1 MKKLI
6 SLIAAFSIVLI
17 AVTAFAAVDPALI
30 NGGFDEVDEANGLPV
45 SWDFHSYHTEYNDKI
60 GNALAFCETDPDRG
74 TVLYMRAIDNDDVAV
89 FQRISV
95 EPSTVYRLSCYIK
108 TVGVENG
115 AGANIA
121 LREIIACSDGLYGDN
136 GWTKVELVG
145 KTGPKQDYMVV
156 SCRVGGYSAESLG
169 EAWFDDF
176 TVEKLENYSGNLI
189 PFYSGTSEKE
199 KTNNG
204 GALKTLLIIL
214 VSAAALAGVIVV
226 LSKVFGKNDGKK
238 GHKAV
243 SSLGSYADD
252 KSRKLP
258 ELSALRDRSFFDLRD
273 DSVPGPTDSR
283 LKLTKLDRILVLVL
297 TGIYGIIAFI
307 RLGTLNFPTSRFTA
321 NSGDSVR
328 IEFSKPV
335 KLGDIW
341 QVSGIS
347 HVKYKLVA
355 DDGTE
360 IYFADSSDANNINKN
375 REYGHMYRWA
385 SINESSVKS
394 AGETTGLTLT
404 VWGGDYGRKS
414 QPDLVLLELAI
425 FDTDGNLVECTV
437 PESASALFDEQDTVP
452 ASPSYFYGM
461 YFDELYHGRTALE
474 HIENLP
480 VYEWTHPP
488 LGKLIIASGILIFG
502 MKPFGWRVM
511 GAFFGVL
518 MVPAMYFL
526 AKRLLKRT
534 ELAFFSTFL
543 FTFDFMHFTQ
553 TRIAT
558 IDVYGVF
565 FILLMTYYMLQFISM
580 DIGDETKK
588 MLKPLAL
595 SGLFFGLGCAS
606 KWICLYTGVGLAVLF
621 FVKLVIMGV
630 RSYKLSHFKKNEGKK
645 LPSKFWKRCGILCAW
660 CVLFFIILP
669 VLIYSAS
676 YFRYYTAQWLPAR
689 QTEIYNADKSAYA
702 SADDVKLGFKEAVA
716 TYAKGVIKNQKDIF
730 NYHSGLE
737 SEHAA
742 SSTWWMWLMDLRP
755 TWFYVG
761 ERETVEYE
769 SGRTASFVGT
779 ICSFG
784 NPLVWVACNVSVI
797 ILIVLLIVRVRR
809 FPLEPWFIF
818 VCLAANFMPWVLV
831 TRSTYAYHFFAS
843 VPYVSLAA
851 GYLIGIVEDFY
862 YEKHALSKTKKKPG
876 IYKLKYVWMA
886 LVLIL
891 FCVFFPVLSGIK
903 TNSSYVAALEW
914 VPYHRWEV
922 HETDE
927 NGKETVKNYRIG
939 WTLTSYEWYDSSD
952 PDKYVTKIYK

>member
-1 MKKLI
+1 MKKVLSIFAALTLILI
-6 SLIAAFSIVLI
+6 S
-17 AVTAFAAVDPALI
+17 FAAYADEGPALL
-30 NGGFDEVDEANGLPV
+30 NGGFEEVNEANGLPV
-45 SWDFHSYHTEYNDKI
+45 SWDYHSYETEYNDK
-60 GNALAFCETDPDRG
+60 GACAMAFCELDPERG
-74 TVLYMRAIDNDDVAV
+74 EVLYINALDDDDIAV
-89 FQRISV
+89 FQRIDV

-108 TVGVENG
+108 TRGVENG
-115 AGANIA
+115 GGANIA
-121 LREIIACSDGLYGDN
+121 LREVIACSEGLYGDN
-136 GWTKVELVG
+136 DWTKVELLG
-145 KTGPKQDYMVV
+145 KTGPNQNYIVV
-156 SCRVGGYSAESLG
+156 SCRVGGYSAEARG

-176 TVEKLENYSGNLI
+176 TVEKTDNEDGYII
-189 PFYSGTSEKE
+189 PFYSGSTDVKKEEKG
-199 KTNNG
+199 NA
-204 GALKTLLIIL
+204 ALIVLMVML
-214 VSAAALAGVIVV
+214 VAAAVTGAAVV
-226 LSKVFGKNDGKK
+226 LYKVFGKKDKEKETNRIPPI
-238 GHKAV
+238 
-243 SSLGSYADD
+243 GSYADD
-252 KSRKLP
+252 KARKLP
-258 ELSALRDRSFFDLRD
+258 ELSALRDRSFFDIRG
-273 DSVPGPTDSR
+273 DSVPEPTDTR
-283 LKLTKLDRILVLVL
+283 LNLSKLDRILVLAL
-297 TGIYGIIAFI
+297 TGVYGIIAFI
-307 RLGTLNFPTSRFTA
+307 RLGSLNFPTSRFTA
-321 NSGDSVR
+321 NEGDSVR

-335 KLGDIW
+335 KLDDIW

-347 HVKYKLVA
+347 HVKYKLIA

-360 IYFADSSDANNINKN
+360 IYFSDSSDKNNINAN

-385 SINESSVKS
+385 SINQNSVIN
-394 AGETTGLTLT
+394 AGETTGLTLK

-425 FDTDGNLVECTV
+425 FDEKGELVECTV
-437 PESASALFDEQDTVP
+437 PESAAALFDEQDTVP
-452 ASPSYFYGM
+452 KTPSYLYGM

-488 LGKLIIASGILIFG
+488 LGKLIIALGILIFG

-511 GAFFGVL
+511 GALFGVL
-518 MVPAMYFL
+518 MVPVLYFL

-580 DIGDETKK
+580 DIGDDVKK

-621 FVKLVIMGV
+621 FVKVALMGV
-630 RSYKLSHFKKNEGKK
+630 RSYRLSHIKKNEGKK
-645 LPSKFWKRCGILCAW
+645 LPSKFWKRFGILCAW
-660 CVLFFIILP
+660 CVLFFIIVP

-689 QTEIYNADKSAYA
+689 QTEVYNSDPTAFA
-702 SADDVKLGFKEAVA
+702 SASDVKLGFKDSVV
-716 TYAKGVIKNQKDIF
+716 TYVKGVIKNQKDIF
-730 NYHSGLE
+730 NYHSGLK
-737 SEHAA
+737 SEHQA
-742 SSTWWMWLMDLRP
+742 SSPWWMWLMDLRP

-761 ERETVEYE
+761 ERETVELP
-769 SGRTASFVGT
+769 SGSTASYVGT

-784 NPLVWVACNVSVI
+784 NPLVWTACNIAVI
-797 ILIVLLIVRVRR
+797 ILIAVLIVRVRR

-818 VCLAANFMPWVLV
+818 VCLAANLLPWVLV
-831 TRSTYAYHFFAS
+831 PRSTYAYHFFAS

-851 GYLIGIVEDFY
+851 GYLVGIAEDLG
-862 YEKHALSKTKKKPG
+862 YEKLAAEKTKKKAG
-876 IYKLKYVWMA
+876 INKLKYVWMA
-886 LVLIL
+886 LVLLL
-891 FCVFFPVLSGIK
+891 FGIFFPVLSGLK
-903 TNSSYVAALEW
+903 VNSSYIGALEW

-927 NGKETVKNYRIG
+927 DGNETIKNYRIG

-952 PDKYVTKIYK
+952 PDRYVTKIYK